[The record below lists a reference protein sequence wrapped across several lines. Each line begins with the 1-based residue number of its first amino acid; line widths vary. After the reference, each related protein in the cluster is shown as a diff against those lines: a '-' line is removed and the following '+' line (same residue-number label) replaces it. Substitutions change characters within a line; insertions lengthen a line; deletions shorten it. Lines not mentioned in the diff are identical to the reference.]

1 MFHSPVTHEPHLV
14 FALGL
19 SLSVQDISML
29 STLLSSSVY
38 HEVRVNAAGMLGL
51 VGSHVKTPA
60 AVEGMGRALAEALGK
75 EAHVMVE
82 AEVRDACLLSRTHRQ
97 L

>member
-1 MFHSPVTHEPHLV
+1 MNHTLFLPGSFYVL
-14 FALGL
+14 
-19 SLSVQDISML
+19 QDMSML

-82 AEVRDACLLSRTHRQ
+82 AEVRDAACLLSRTHRQ